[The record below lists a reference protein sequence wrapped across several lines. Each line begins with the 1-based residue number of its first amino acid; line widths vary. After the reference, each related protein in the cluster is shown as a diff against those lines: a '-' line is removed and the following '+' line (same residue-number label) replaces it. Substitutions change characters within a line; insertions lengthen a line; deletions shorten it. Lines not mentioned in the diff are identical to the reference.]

1 MYRAKR
7 AGKARCEVFDTAMH
21 EGAVRR
27 LELETELRKGLES
40 GEFRTHYQPII
51 SLKTGRITGFEALT
65 RWQRGNRLLAP
76 AEFIAVA
83 EETGL
88 IVPMNRLLLCEA
100 CGQLRSWQARFPAEP
115 PLSMSVNITSKEF
128 AHPNLAKGIR
138 ETLRQTALDPSDLQ
152 LEITETIA
160 MGNPEKA
167 ASVLSE
173 LKSLGVRL
181 SVDDFGTGYSSLS
194 RLQQFPVDSLKIDR
208 AFISRMDSD
217 RESHKIVQV
226 IVMLAQS
233 LGLVTVAEGAE
244 TEEHVNQ
251 LKALDCGFAQGYYFS
266 KPAEEQ
272 VISDLLL
279 KVNSPSNASAPA
291 KARQALAGA

>member
-27 LELETELRKGLES
+27 LELETELRKGMEL

-51 SLKTGRITGFEALT
+51 SLTTGRITGFEALT
-65 RWQRGNRLLAP
+65 RWQRGNRLLSP
-76 AEFIAVA
+76 AEFITVA

-88 IVPMNRLLLCEA
+88 IVPMNRWLLCEA
-100 CGQLRSWQARFPAEP
+100 CEQLRSWQRQFPAEP

-128 AHPNLAKGIR
+128 AHPDLAKGIG
-138 ETLRQTALDPSDLQ
+138 ETLRQTALDPYNLQ

-160 MGNPEKA
+160 MANPEKA

-194 RLQQFPVDSLKIDR
+194 RLQQFPVDALKIDR
-208 AFISRMDSD
+208 SLVREMQSD
-217 RESHKIVQV
+217 RAASDIVELITTMAHKMNLKAI
-226 IVMLAQS
+226 
-233 LGLVTVAEGAE
+233 AEGIE
-244 TEEHVNQ
+244 TARQ
-251 LKALDCGFAQGYYFS
+251 LERLLELGYEFGQGYYFS
-266 KPAEEQ
+266 QPME
-272 VISDLLL
+272 
-279 KVNSPSNASAPA
+279 A
-291 KARQALAGA
+291 KAVQQFMRQQLSGTRASGAAK